1 MPDLKSLD
9 NLYLILGFLV
19 PGLIVLFV
27 RSQFVTGRSPSHSAA
42 LLPYLTVSVIY
53 YALAL
58 PFVRFVLSIHEPGYG
73 KTLAW
78 FTLIFV
84 GPAVLGLLLGVNIQ
98 KNLFR
103 RFLQWCGLNPVHVM
117 PTAWDWKFGGMTN
130 QWILVTLKDGT
141 RFAGFCGPD
150 SFMSSDPAER
160 DIYIQWIYDID
171 DSNNWSPRGEN
182 GVLITA
188 GEVQTIE
195 FWPYTSRENSNDQK
209 R

>member
-42 LLPYLTVSVIY
+42 LLSYLTVSVIY

-58 PFVRFVLSIHEPGYG
+58 PFVDLVLSIHKPDYG
-73 KTLAW
+73 KALAW

-84 GPAVLGLLLGVNIQ
+84 GPAALGLLLGINVQ

-103 RFLQWCGLNPVHVM
+103 RVLQRCRLNPVHVM

-130 QWILVTLKDGT
+130 QWVLVTLKDGT
-141 RFAGFCGPD
+141 RFAGFCGSE
-150 SFMSSDPAER
+150 SFMSSDPTER
-160 DIYIQWIYDID
+160 DIYIQWIYDIND
-171 DSNNWSPRGEN
+171 ENNWSPRGEN
-182 GVLITA
+182 GVLIAA

-195 FWPYTSRENSNDQK
+195 FWPHTSQENADEQE
-209 R
+209 